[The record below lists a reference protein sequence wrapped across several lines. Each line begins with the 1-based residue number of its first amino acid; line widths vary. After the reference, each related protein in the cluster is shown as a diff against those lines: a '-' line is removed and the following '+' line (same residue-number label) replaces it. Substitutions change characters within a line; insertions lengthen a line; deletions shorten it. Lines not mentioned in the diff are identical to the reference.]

1 MKVSDFQFIG
11 ADLRFPACSGTPA
24 PFVPLVVRASRLP
37 SPPVPLVAQA
47 QGSRH
52 GPHAVALGAPPGIT
66 ARGTVPTTLAGLSL
80 QAVGRQPVW
89 VGGNAKPTA
98 HRHPPRPSAP
108 PAVGRPAVV
117 SPWRGLAAAATVS
130 SRRSFNG
137 RGIAIRAAAHD
148 GLGGESSFNGRG
160 IAIRAAARNIF
171 RGKSSFS
178 AVKTGF
184 TLIELLVVI
193 SIIAILVSILVPALV
208 SVLQQSYATATAAE
222 LNSVRAA
229 CESYYATFDAYPGL
243 FSEADIA
250 LQDVKDANGNV
261 ITGTQNMLL
270 SLMGPCYY
278 EQTPPDPPYTST
290 LMYTKVTD
298 SLTGAWFDVP
308 YSMGS
313 GPIDYS
319 NGGVQKTAF
328 FSPPADELQTEP
340 PTAPGAAP
348 TQLPTLFDAFPHGV
362 PILYYRKIPG
372 MPGTSGVPV
381 AQDGTS
387 GSYNGGVAAFYL
399 NCNAAYTSP
408 ANSATYLTTK
418 GGKQVSEWWSAYNAN
433 LSPSSFSSPP
443 EPPQY
448 YRSAINDLAATVVN
462 QSLVTPNPPAS
473 PDYFNQV
480 GNPVRGGF
488 VLISAGPDHIYG
500 TNLNPSIGLQPQSD
514 DIVVFGGQ

>member
-1 MKVSDFQFIG
+1 M
-11 ADLRFPACSGTPA
+11 
-24 PFVPLVVRASRLP
+24 
-37 SPPVPLVAQA
+37 
-47 QGSRH
+47 
-52 GPHAVALGAPPGIT
+52 
-66 ARGTVPTTLAGLSL
+66 
-80 QAVGRQPVW
+80 
-89 VGGNAKPTA
+89 
-98 HRHPPRPSAP
+98 
-108 PAVGRPAVV
+108 GRPAVV

-137 RGIAIRAAAHD
+137 RGIAIRAAARD
-148 GLGGESSFNGRG
+148 IFRGESSSNGRG

-308 YSMGS
+308 YSMGA

-340 PTAPGAAP
+340 PNTANA
-348 TQLPTLFDAFPHGV
+348 LPTLFDAFPHGV
-362 PILYYRKIPG
+362 PILYYRKNPG

-381 AQDGTS
+381 LATDS
-387 GSYNGGVAAFYL
+387 GSAAFYL
-399 NCNAAYTSP
+399 DVNAAYTQATST
-408 ANSATYLTTK
+408 TYLTTK
-418 GGKQVSEWWSAYNAN
+418 GGKQVSEYYSAYNDG
-433 LSPSSFSSPP
+433 PSAPAIPNSPP
-443 EPPQY
+443 TSY
-448 YRSAINDLAATVVN
+448 GTAINDLAATVVN